1 LTAELISPPS
11 TRSGASWSARAS
23 RRRRE
28 QLLGRAPAADSP
40 VQHLWASLVD
50 VLGAID
56 GPSTALLATAGGDPV
71 AVHGLAGSD
80 VARVA
85 RQDRA
90 VFGARVP
97 APLPD
102 GPTPVETVELT
113 LGLRHTVIASVPA
126 KAGDGHLL
134 SVTAQGVS
142 IQVLE
147 AWTRRLAEDI
157 RAALSVAG
165 R

>member
-1 LTAELISPPS
+1 
-11 TRSGASWSARAS
+11 
-23 RRRRE
+23 
-28 QLLGRAPAADSP
+28 
-40 VQHLWASLVD
+40 VHHLWASLVD
-50 VLGAID
+50 TLGAID

-90 VFGARVP
+90 AFGARLP
-97 APLPD
+97 AALPE
-102 GPTPVETVELT
+102 GPPPVETVELT

-126 KAGDGHLL
+126 GGGHLL

-157 RAALSVAG
+157 RAAISAAT

>member
-1 LTAELISPPS
+1 
-11 TRSGASWSARAS
+11 
-23 RRRRE
+23 
-28 QLLGRAPAADSP
+28 
-40 VQHLWASLVD
+40 VHHLWASLVD

-90 VFGARVP
+90 VFGARIQ
-97 APLPD
+97 AEAPD
-102 GPTPVETVELT
+102 GPAPVETVELT

-126 KAGDGHLL
+126 GGGHLL

-157 RAALSVAG
+157 RAALSVAA

>member
-1 LTAELISPPS
+1 MTAELISLPS
-11 TRSGASWSARAS
+11 TRSGAPWSARAS
-23 RRRRE
+23 RRRRH
-28 QLLGRAPAADSP
+28 QVLGRTPAADSP
-40 VQHLWASLVD
+40 VHHLWASLVD

-56 GPSTALLATAGGDPV
+56 GPCTALLATAGGDPV

-90 VFGARVP
+90 VFGARIP
-97 APLPD
+97 AALPD
-102 GPTPVETVELT
+102 GPAPVETVEVT

-126 KAGDGHLL
+126 GGGHLL

-157 RAALSVAG
+157 RAALSVAA

>member
-11 TRSGASWSARAS
+11 TRSGASWSARAT

-28 QLLGRAPAADSP
+28 QLLGRAPATDSP
-40 VQHLWASLVD
+40 VHHLWASLVD

-90 VFGARVP
+90 VFGARIP
-97 APLPD
+97 ATVPD
-102 GPTPVETVELT
+102 GAAPVETVELT

-126 KAGDGHLL
+126 GGGHLL

-157 RAALSVAG
+157 RAALSVAA

>member
-1 LTAELISPPS
+1 MTAELISPPS
-11 TRSGASWSARAS
+11 TRSGASWSARAA

-40 VQHLWASLVD
+40 VQHVWESLVD

-56 GPSTALLATAGGDPV
+56 GPSTALLATANGDPV

-97 APLPD
+97 APRPD
-102 GPTPVETVELT
+102 GPAPVETVELT
-113 LGLRHTVIASVPA
+113 LGQRHTVIASVPA
-126 KAGDGHLL
+126 KAGAGGHLL

-142 IQVLE
+142 LQVLE

-157 RAALSVAG
+157 RTALSVAA
-165 R
+165 

>member
-1 LTAELISPPS
+1 MTAELISLPS
-11 TRSGASWSARAS
+11 TRSGAAWSARAS
-23 RRRRE
+23 RRRRD
-28 QLLGRAPAADSP
+28 QLLARTPAADSP
-40 VQHLWASLVD
+40 VNQLWASLVD

-90 VFGARVP
+90 VFGARIP
-97 APLPD
+97 AALPD
-102 GPTPVETVELT
+102 GPAPVETVELT

-126 KAGDGHLL
+126 GGGHLL
-134 SVTAQGVS
+134 SVSAQGVS

-157 RAALSVAG
+157 RTALSVAA

>member
-1 LTAELISPPS
+1 MTAELISPPS

-23 RRRRE
+23 RRRRD
-28 QLLGRAPAADSP
+28 QLLGRAPSADSP
-40 VQHLWASLVD
+40 VHHLWASLVD
-50 VLGAID
+50 VLAAID
-56 GPSTALLATAGGDPV
+56 GPSTALLATASGDPV

-90 VFGARVP
+90 VFGARIP

-102 GPTPVETVELT
+102 GPAPVETVELT

-126 KAGDGHLL
+126 GGGHLL

-147 AWTRRLAEDI
+147 AWTRRLAEDL
-157 RAALSVAG
+157 RAALSVAA

>member
-1 LTAELISPPS
+1 MTAELISPSPV
-11 TRSGASWSARAS
+11 RSGASWSARAS

-40 VQHLWASLVD
+40 VQHLWESLVD
-50 VLGAID
+50 VLGAIE
-56 GPSTALLATAGGDPV
+56 GPSTALLATASGDPV

-97 APLPD
+97 AARAD
-102 GPTPVETVELT
+102 GPAPVETVELT
-113 LGLRHTVIASVPA
+113 LGQRHTVIASVPA
-126 KAGDGHLL
+126 TSGSSHLL

-142 IQVLE
+142 TQVLE

-157 RAALSVAG
+157 RAALSVAA
-165 R
+165 

>member
-1 LTAELISPPS
+1 MTAKLVSPPA
-11 TRSGASWSARAS
+11 TRSGASWSARAG
-23 RRRRE
+23 RRRRD
-28 QLLGRAPAADSP
+28 QLLSRTPAADSP
-40 VQHLWASLVD
+40 VHQLWASLVD

-56 GPSTALLATAGGDPV
+56 GPSTALLATADGDPV

-80 VARVA
+80 VARVV

-90 VFGARVP
+90 AFGARIP
-97 APLPD
+97 AALPD
-102 GPTPVETVELT
+102 GPAPVETVELT

-126 KAGDGHLL
+126 GGGHLL
-134 SVTAQGVS
+134 SVTAEGVS
-142 IQVLE
+142 TQVLE

-157 RAALSVAG
+157 HAALSVAA

>member
-1 LTAELISPPS
+1 LTAELISSPS
-11 TRSGASWSARAS
+11 TRSGASWSARAA
-23 RRRRE
+23 RRRRD
-28 QLLGRAPAADSP
+28 QLLSRTPAADSP
-40 VQHLWASLVD
+40 VHGLWASLVD

-56 GPSTALLATAGGDPV
+56 GPSTALLATASGDPV

-97 APLPD
+97 AALPD
-102 GPTPVETVELT
+102 GPAPVETVELT

-126 KAGDGHLL
+126 AGGHLL

-157 RAALSVAG
+157 RAALSVSA